1 MVFCA
6 IFVSQHDCLQHHAKK
21 VNKTITCCSKL
32 IHATAPTITQIAEI
46 IGILVSNLP
55 GVDYGQLHYRSLE
68 LDKNL
73 ALKTSQGNYNCH
85 MKISNKCTKDLGWW
99 VENMQN
105 SNKPILRPNPSTIIK
120 SASSKRG
127 WGAVKG
133 SLKTG
138 GRWSTVECLSHTNYL
153 ELLAALFALKA
164 LCTGLGGTHIKL
176 QLDNTT
182 AVAYI
187 NNMGVQNLLSL
198 MTYPFRYGNGASS
211 IPCGSLQ
218 CILKENQTLRLMK
231 NPALFVTSM
240 STSSIKQPLN
250 LF

>member
-1 MVFCA
+1 
-6 IFVSQHDCLQHHAKK
+6 
-21 VNKTITCCSKL
+21 
-32 IHATAPTITQIAEI
+32 
-46 IGILVSNLP
+46 
-55 GVDYGQLHYRSLE
+55 
-68 LDKNL
+68 
-73 ALKTSQGNYNCH
+73 
-85 MKISNKCTKDLGWW
+85 
-99 VENMQN
+99 MQN

-133 SLKTG
+133 FLKTE

-218 CILKENQTLRLMK
+218 CILKENYKFYAFPPFSLLPRCLK
-231 NPALFVTSM
+231 K
-240 STSSIKQPLN
+240 IKQDHATGIIIVPLWPTQT
-250 LF
+250 